1 MRLQSKVL
9 LMLLCGLLLSACV
22 HKLATLKG
30 LPSDGVNRNPPGV
43 VTR

>member
-1 MRLQSKVL
+1 MPQQSRVL

-22 HKLATLKG
+22 HKLDTPKG
-30 LPSDGVNRNPPGV
+30 LPADGVNRNPPGV

>member
-1 MRLQSKVL
+1 MSRVVVVL
-9 LMLLCGLLLSACV
+9 LLSMVLLSACV
-22 HKLATLKG
+22 HKLATPKG